1 MACERNLQRLK
12 TERIDFY
19 QFHNLR
25 IDAIRNDELFE
36 TLHKLRGDGKI
47 LTFGV
52 ALGPAIDEPQI
63 NEGVAA
69 IEERGARVQIIY
81 NLLEQML
88 GGPIFAV
95 ARRHN
100 ISVFTRV
107 PHSSGLLEGE
117 YTEQNLLQSG

>member
-1 MACERNLQRLK
+1 VQPRQREHPQNWSPEFVRMACERNLQRLK

-69 IEERGARVQIIY
+69 I
-81 NLLEQML
+81 
-88 GGPIFAV
+88 
-95 ARRHN
+95 
-100 ISVFTRV
+100 
-107 PHSSGLLEGE
+107 
-117 YTEQNLLQSG
+117 